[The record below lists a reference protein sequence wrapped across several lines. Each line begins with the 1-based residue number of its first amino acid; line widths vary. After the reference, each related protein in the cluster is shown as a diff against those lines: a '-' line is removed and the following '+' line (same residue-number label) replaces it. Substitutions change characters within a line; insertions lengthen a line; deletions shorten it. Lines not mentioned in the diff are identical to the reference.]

1 MKIVAKRCP
10 SCGADLDFEYGDHDV
25 ECKACRHKYAIEY
38 EDGHV
43 QVYSEEHKG
52 FGYTTDEA
60 LEAMEQFSRALR
72 GSYPYVP
79 PEPGKVKARRLVIG
93 VIEFNALFT
102 ERGVTQEMI
111 KRQFP
116 RLFVEYDATNH
127 SYIFTEYYGSE
138 DPAIRALCGG
148 RFKQIRSL
156 EKEVKRR
163 QRL

>member
-10 SCGADLDFEYGDHDV
+10 SCGADLDFAYGDHDV

-38 EDGHV
+38 EDGHI
-43 QVYSEEHKG
+43 QVLPPEHGSG
-52 FGYTTDEA
+52 FGVSMQ
-60 LEAMEQFSRALR
+60 EAMEQFSRALR
-72 GSYPYVP
+72 GGYPQQASQ
-79 PEPGKVKARRLVIG
+79 PGMMARCLRIG
-93 VIEFNALFT
+93 VPEYNALFT
-102 ERGVTQEMI
+102 ARGLTQEMI
-111 KRQFP
+111 MKEFP
-116 RLFVEYDATNH
+116 GLFVEYDVTSH
-127 SYIFTEYYGSE
+127 SYIFTEYYDSE